1 MVLMRAMRRSMW
13 GFRSPAADG
22 RCEIKPALIAA
33 TPRIPNSIVQN
44 LKFLNKSVL
53 PIERKSHNHNFFR

>member
-1 MVLMRAMRRSMW
+1 MVVMRAMRRSMW
-13 GFRSPAADG
+13 EFHSPAEG

-53 PIERKSHNHNFFR
+53 PIERKNHNYNFF